1 MRWYCVLWETLIKK
15 NKSYSHQNELVNKTH
30 NYYQS
35 TKKIVYLNNINSVL
49 LKKNLIVFKSYSN
62 VKILKLINL
71 SNLANKNGA

>member
-1 MRWYCVLWETLIKK
+1 MILCTLGNSDKK
-15 NKSYSHQNELVNKTH
+15 KSYSQQNEHNNKTH

-35 TKKIVYLNNINSVL
+35 TKKIVYLNNINSIL
-49 LKKNLIVFKSYSN
+49 LKKNLIVFKSYSK